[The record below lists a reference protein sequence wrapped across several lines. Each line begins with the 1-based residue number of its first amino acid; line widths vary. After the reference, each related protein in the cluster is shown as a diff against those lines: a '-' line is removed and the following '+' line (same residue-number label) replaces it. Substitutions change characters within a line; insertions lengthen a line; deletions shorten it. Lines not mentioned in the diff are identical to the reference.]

1 MSRFTRI
8 LCPVDFD
15 QNSMAALEFA
25 GELAGE
31 EDGARL
37 DILHVVPIP
46 PGPEVAIQFDKL
58 EGRARARLERLI
70 ERRLSPKVRYAVH
83 IRTGDPATEIIG
95 MAAESGAGLIV
106 MATHG
111 RKGLRRLVLGSVA
124 ERVVREAPCAVLSLK
139 PALRGGAMRSKRKP
153 VLVRTGL
160 TH

>member
-1 MSRFTRI
+1 MSRFTRV

-37 DILHVVPIP
+37 DLLHVVPIP

-58 EGRARARLERLI
+58 EGRARTRLERLI
-70 ERRLSPKVRYAVH
+70 ESRISPKVRYALH
-83 IRTGDPATEIIG
+83 IRTGDPASEIIR
-95 MAAESGAGLIV
+95 MAADSGADLVV

-124 ERVVREAPCAVLSLK
+124 ERVVREAPCAVLTLK
-139 PALRGGAMRSKRKP
+139 PELRRRAMRLNRKP
-153 VLVRTGL
+153 VLARTGV

>member
-25 GELAGE
+25 GDLAGE
-31 EDGARL
+31 EDGTRL

-70 ERRLSPKVRYAVH
+70 ETRLSPKVRYAVH

-139 PALRGGAMRSKRKP
+139 PALRGRATRLKRKP
-153 VLVRTGL
+153 VLARTGL